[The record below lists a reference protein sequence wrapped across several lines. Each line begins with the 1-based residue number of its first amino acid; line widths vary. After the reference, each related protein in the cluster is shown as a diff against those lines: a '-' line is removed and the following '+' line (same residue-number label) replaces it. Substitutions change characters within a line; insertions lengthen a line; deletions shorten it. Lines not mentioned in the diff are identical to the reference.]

1 MTTRIILSTIFIII
15 NIFTAHSI
23 TFSGT
28 VVDINNGKPIDNA
41 LCSVTR
47 VSGGAPV
54 AYTFTDANGK
64 FTLQAAPTDSVSFS
78 LIGYAKLSLVAKA
91 VGTDAVIRLTPAEF
105 AIREITVK
113 APPIRE
119 HGDTLVFDVSSFKS
133 ESDRYISDVL
143 KKLPG
148 VTVEDN
154 GAIKYQGKSINKF
167 YIEGRD
173 LLEGRYTLAS
183 NNLDVNAVKKVEV
196 IEHNQHIKSLQG
208 LEPAERAA
216 INLKLDRQFMVR
228 PFGEIRGSIG
238 NGPVYD
244 AALTTMLLTRGPQAI
259 VTLQANNNGKTLESE
274 ANDKFDMMNMET
286 YIAPYSPLISL
297 PTTRSLSIPSNRYT
311 FNRSRLAS
319 INLLLPT
326 LKDSELKIN
335 TVYAADR
342 LRQTYTSRQS
352 IMLGQGGTLNLFEN
366 ALTHR
371 LIDKVRA
378 NILYE
383 LNSSKLFLRDEAGF
397 LSNRPR
403 GSSTMMTQS
412 DSVDN
417 AAGNYP
423 KEIFN
428 KFSTIIRSKRSQ
440 VISFAS
446 QIRAAF
452 ADENL
457 EAKFPTI
464 GAEVNERMK
473 VHRFST
479 RNNLSTSVSLF
490 SHRIGLGAFV
500 NYDRLR
506 PRITVNSTGL
516 DIPEEILP
524 AAEGIKSS
532 ISNLE
537 YGINPDISF
546 RWIDG
551 DLRLA
556 LQPSVRGYD
565 VRAVKSDVRHHS
577 VKFLPTVSLRYKL
590 NVQLEMNISSL
601 RSFSYQGERPF
612 YPVPY
617 MTTYRSVF
625 VPSGDLNYVETYSAN
640 YSLSY
645 KHSVKLL
652 FANLSVRYSTQK
664 RNFTSSSYNTDDWSC
679 YTTILRPNRSN
690 TFSINGEISKSFAD
704 INTTVRLTPG
714 VSLSSSDV
722 FQQNIMSRNHYSS
735 YNFDLRLTNRTLS
748 WLYAQYAIAG
758 GIFHNS
764 NKTFRSSTLTNWF
777 HTLDLSFYPIKKLT
791 IDFLGSLSTLDNYTS
806 GHKNFAFC
814 DIGATYT
821 IKRASFT
828 LSARNLTNQQEYSVS
843 SFSSVNETSSSLP
856 LRGREIIAGIK
867 LKF

>member
-1 MTTRIILSTIFIII
+1 MGKNISLSIIFMMISILAAQAITI
-15 NIFTAHSI
+15 
-23 TFSGT
+23 SGK
-28 VVDINNGKPIDNA
+28 VVDDTNGKPIDNA
-41 LCSVTR
+41 LCSVSR
-47 VSGGAPV
+47 GKGAPV
-54 AYTFTDANGK
+54 AYMFTDEQGK
-64 FTLQAAPTDSVSFS
+64 FSLQAAPTDSVSFS
-78 LIGYAKLSLVAKA
+78 HIGYAKLTMVVKA
-91 VGTDAVIRLTPAEF
+91 VGQNSVIRLTPAEF
-105 AIREITVK
+105 SLREITVK

-119 HGDTLVFDVSSFKS
+119 NGDTLVYDVNSFKT

-148 VTVEDN
+148 VTVEEN
-154 GAIKYQGKSINKF
+154 GAIKYQGKPINKF

-173 LLEGRYTLAS
+173 LLEGRYTIAS

-216 INLKLDRQFMVR
+216 INLKLDKQFMVR
-228 PFGEIRGSIG
+228 PFGELKGSIG

-259 VTLQANNNGKTLESE
+259 VTLQANNNGKMLESE
-274 ANDKFDMMNMET
+274 ANDKFDMTNFET

-297 PTTRSLSIPSNRYT
+297 PSTRSLSLPSNRYT

-326 LKDSELKIN
+326 VKDSELKIN
-335 TVYAADR
+335 AVYAADR
-342 LRQTYTSRQS
+342 LRQSYSSRQS
-352 IMLGQGGTLNLFEN
+352 IMMGQGGTLNLFEN

-378 NILYE
+378 NVLYE

-397 LSNRPR
+397 LSNRRR

-417 AAGNYP
+417 TAGNYP
-423 KEIFN
+423 KEMFN

-440 VISFAS
+440 VISFSS

-457 EAKFPTI
+457 EATFPTI
-464 GAEVNERMK
+464 GAEVNEKMK
-473 VHRFST
+473 VQRFST
-479 RNNLSTSVSLF
+479 RNYLSTSVSLF
-490 SHRIGLGAFV
+490 SHRIGLGGFI
-500 NYDRLR
+500 NYDRMR
-506 PRITVNSTGL
+506 PRITVNSIGL
-516 DIPEEILP
+516 DIPDEILP

-546 RWIDG
+546 RWNDG
-551 DLRLA
+551 DLRLSFH
-556 LQPSVRGYD
+556 PGVRGFD

-577 VKFLPTVSLRYKL
+577 VKFLPTVSFRYKP
-590 NVQLEMNISSL
+590 NVRLEMNISGR

-612 YPVPY
+612 YPAPY
-617 MTTYRSVF
+617 MTTYRSVY
-625 VPSGDLNYVETYSAN
+625 VPSGDLNYTESYSAS
-640 YSLSY
+640 YSLGY

-652 FANLSVRYSTQK
+652 FANLSVNYSTQK

-690 TFSINGEISKSFAD
+690 TLSINGEISKSFAN

-714 VSLSSSDV
+714 VSFTSSDV

-735 YNFDLRLTNRTLS
+735 YNFDLRLTNRSLA
-748 WLYAQYAIAG
+748 WLYAQYALTG
-758 GIFHNS
+758 GIFRNS
-764 NKTFRSSTLTNWF
+764 NKTFNSSTLTNWF
-777 HTLDLSFYPIKKLT
+777 HTIDLSFYPIKKLT
-791 IDFLGSLSTLDNYTS
+791 IDFLVTLSTLDNYTS

-828 LSARNLTNQQEYSVS
+828 LSGRNLTNQRDYSIS
-843 SFSSVNETSSSLP
+843 TFSSVNETSSSLP
-856 LRGREIIAGIK
+856 LRGREISAGIK